1 MLAGWEACGRP
12 AAGGSLPGARDAP
25 SPPLPRPRLCRPGG
39 REWEG
44 KAKKCRLWSKCHR
57 TAPAT
62 KERGGGGREGG
73 GVEDAGLKAKC
84 LSPSHVRAALQSSLH
99 NAVQRASEKGM
110 MFARGIKQ
118 AQGTRREKAA
128 QCSDWWLPVHFG
140 AALPEGAQRG
150 VRRPGQDSSRLD
162 KTTWLHAKKTCFL
175 CFLAFPCFTRYNSI

>member
-1 MLAGWEACGRP
+1 MWPPRSGRITSWSARRPLPPPP
-12 AAGGSLPGARDAP
+12 APPSLP
-25 SPPLPRPRLCRPGG
+25 PRRAGV
-39 REWEG
+39 
-44 KAKKCRLWSKCHR
+44 
-57 TAPAT
+57 
-62 KERGGGGREGG
+62 GREGEEMPIVEQMPQNCTSNQRAGWGRAG

-99 NAVQRASEKGM
+99 SAIQPSLLRERHDVC
-110 MFARGIKQ
+110 
-118 AQGTRREKAA
+118 TRHKTSPGDQEGEG
-128 QCSDWWLPVHFG
+128 SDWWLPVHFG

>member
-1 MLAGWEACGRP
+1 M
-12 AAGGSLPGARDAP
+12 AAPQREDRFLERATHPPPPPRAPFSAAQEGGSGKGRRRNADCGANATE
-25 SPPLPRPRLCRPGG
+25 LHQQPRSGVGEGG
-39 REWEG
+39 R
-44 KAKKCRLWSKCHR
+44 A
-57 TAPAT
+57 
-62 KERGGGGREGG
+62 G

>member
-25 SPPLPRPRLCRPGG
+25 PRPPRPLLCRPGG

-84 LSPSHVRAALQSSLH
+84 LSPSHVGAALQSSLH
-99 NAVQRASEKGM
+99 NAIQPSLLRERHDVR
-110 MFARGIKQ
+110 
-118 AQGTRREKAA
+118 TRHKKSPGDQEGEG
-128 QCSDWWLPVHFG
+128 SDWWLPVHFG

-150 VRRPGQDSSRLD
+150 VRRPGGDSSRLD

>member
-1 MLAGWEACGRP
+1 MAAPQREDHFLERATPPP
-12 AAGGSLPGARDAP
+12 APFSAAQEGGSGKGRRRNADCGANATE
-25 SPPLPRPRLCRPGG
+25 LHQQPRSGVGEGG
-39 REWEG
+39 R
-44 KAKKCRLWSKCHR
+44 A
-57 TAPAT
+57 
-62 KERGGGGREGG
+62 G

>member
-1 MLAGWEACGRP
+1 MAAPQREDRFLERATPPP
-12 AAGGSLPGARDAP
+12 AP
-25 SPPLPRPRLCRPGG
+25 PRPLLCRPGG

-73 GVEDAGLKAKC
+73 RSG
-84 LSPSHVRAALQSSLH
+84 R
-99 NAVQRASEKGM
+99 
-110 MFARGIKQ
+110 RGIKGEMPV
-118 AQGTRREKAA
+118 ALSRRSSFAKFPA
-128 QCSDWWLPVHFG
+128 QCRSASLLRERHDVCTRHKTSPGDQEGEGSDWWLPVHFG

>member
-1 MLAGWEACGRP
+1 M
-12 AAGGSLPGARDAP
+12 
-25 SPPLPRPRLCRPGG
+25 
-39 REWEG
+39 
-44 KAKKCRLWSKCHR
+44 
-57 TAPAT
+57 
-62 KERGGGGREGG
+62 GREGEEMPIVEQMPQNCTSNQRAGWGRAG

-99 NAVQRASEKGM
+99 NAVQRASSGKGM

>member
-25 SPPLPRPRLCRPGG
+25 PRPP
-39 REWEG
+39 
-44 KAKKCRLWSKCHR
+44 
-57 TAPAT
+57 APPSLPPRRA
-62 KERGGGGREGG
+62 GVGREGEEMPIVEQMPQNCTSNQRAGWGRAG

-99 NAVQRASEKGM
+99 NAIQPSLL
-110 MFARGIKQ
+110 
-118 AQGTRREKAA
+118 RERHDVRMRHKTSPGD
-128 QCSDWWLPVHFG
+128 QEGEGSDWWLPVHFG

-150 VRRPGQDSSRLD
+150 VRRPGGDSSRLD

>member
-25 SPPLPRPRLCRPGG
+25 PPRAPFSAAQEGGSGKGRRRNADCGANATELHQQPRSGVGEGG
-39 REWEG
+39 R
-44 KAKKCRLWSKCHR
+44 A
-57 TAPAT
+57 
-62 KERGGGGREGG
+62 G

-99 NAVQRASEKGM
+99 NAIQPSLLRERHDVC
-110 MFARGIKQ
+110 
-118 AQGTRREKAA
+118 TRHKTSPGDQEGEG
-128 QCSDWWLPVHFG
+128 SDWWLPVHFG